1 MTVTQAKAEVFLT
14 AFRALSK
21 PEQSAILA
29 GLIHNS
35 HLREDIID
43 LAIAET
49 RSNEDSR
56 SLKSFLQEIHKAH
69 RAQ

>member
-14 AFRALSK
+14 AFRALAK
-21 PEQSAILA
+21 IEQNAILV

-49 RSNEDSR
+49 RSRETSR
-56 SLKSFLQEIHKAH
+56 SVKTYLNELRKTH

>member
-1 MTVTQAKAEVFLT
+1 MTVIQAKAEVFLT
-14 AFRALSK
+14 AFRALAK
-21 PEQSAILA
+21 IEQNAILA

-35 HLREDIID
+35 SLREDIID

-49 RSNEDSR
+49 RSRETSR
-56 SLKSFLQEIHKAH
+56 SLKTFLNELRKTH

>member
-1 MTVTQAKAEVFLT
+1 MTITQAKAEVFLT

-21 PEQSAILA
+21 HEQSAILT

-49 RSNEDSR
+49 RNNEDSR